1 MLMKQKMQS
10 RLTNIGRNLYKDNAG
25 KVYIYDKRKNL
36 AYTLDKNNQ
45 LKFQLVRCRFIIPI
59 TVGFLIYYYLPN
71 YPLSVSIG
79 LICFVLLQFYYHQR
93 FLPELPM
100 TNRFELPAKESMMH
114 KLSNNEA
121 SVLVKRIIGAILIG
135 SLFIWNLFEMQISI
149 DDFRMITDWNRT
161 LMLLLSLAM
170 ILVTFT
176 SSVMVGT
183 ILVQKNRKGNNK

>member
-1 MLMKQKMQS
+1 MKQKMQS

-114 KLSNNEA
+114 KLSNND
-121 SVLVKRIIGAILIG
+121 SPVLMKRIIGAILIG

>member
-1 MLMKQKMQS
+1 MKQKMQS
-10 RLTNIGRNLYKDNAG
+10 RLTNIGRNLYKDN
-25 KVYIYDKRKNL
+25 VYIYDKRKNL

-100 TNRFELPAKESMMH
+100 TNRFELPAKESMMCR
-114 KLSNNEA
+114 LSNND
-121 SVLVKRIIGAILIG
+121 SPVLMKRIIGAILIG

-176 SSVMVGT
+176 SSVMVGI

>member
-1 MLMKQKMQS
+1 MKQKMQS

-25 KVYIYDKRKNL
+25 KDYIYDKRKNL

>member
-1 MLMKQKMQS
+1 MKQKMQS

-135 SLFIWNLFEMQISI
+135 SLFIWNLFEIQISI

>member
-1 MLMKQKMQS
+1 MKQKMQS

-149 DDFRMITDWNRT
+149 DDFRMITDRNRT

>member
-1 MLMKQKMQS
+1 
-10 RLTNIGRNLYKDNAG
+10 
-25 KVYIYDKRKNL
+25 
-36 AYTLDKNNQ
+36 
-45 LKFQLVRCRFIIPI
+45 
-59 TVGFLIYYYLPN
+59 
-71 YPLSVSIG
+71 
-79 LICFVLLQFYYHQR
+79 
-93 FLPELPM
+93 M

>member
-1 MLMKQKMQS
+1 MTQKMLS
-10 RLTNIGRNLYKDNAG
+10 RLTNLGRNLYKDTAG

>member
-1 MLMKQKMQS
+1 MKQKMQS

-25 KVYIYDKRKNL
+25 KVYIYAKRKNL

>member
-1 MLMKQKMQS
+1 MKQKMQS

-170 ILVTFT
+170 ILVIFT

>member
-1 MLMKQKMQS
+1 MKQKMQS

-100 TNRFELPAKESMMH
+100 TNRFELPAKESIMC

-121 SVLVKRIIGAILIG
+121 SVLVKRIIGAIIIG

-149 DDFRMITDWNRT
+149 DDFRLITDWNRT

-176 SSVMVGT
+176 SSVMYGT

>member
-1 MLMKQKMQS
+1 MKQKMQS

-176 SSVMVGT
+176 LSVMVGT

>member
-1 MLMKQKMQS
+1 
-10 RLTNIGRNLYKDNAG
+10 
-25 KVYIYDKRKNL
+25 
-36 AYTLDKNNQ
+36 
-45 LKFQLVRCRFIIPI
+45 
-59 TVGFLIYYYLPN
+59 
-71 YPLSVSIG
+71 
-79 LICFVLLQFYYHQR
+79 
-93 FLPELPM
+93 
-100 TNRFELPAKESMMH
+100 MH

>member
-1 MLMKQKMQS
+1 MKQKMQS

-36 AYTLDKNNQ
+36 AYTFDKNNQ

>member
-1 MLMKQKMQS
+1 
-10 RLTNIGRNLYKDNAG
+10 
-25 KVYIYDKRKNL
+25 
-36 AYTLDKNNQ
+36 
-45 LKFQLVRCRFIIPI
+45 
-59 TVGFLIYYYLPN
+59 
-71 YPLSVSIG
+71 
-79 LICFVLLQFYYHQR
+79 
-93 FLPELPM
+93 M
-100 TNRFELPAKESMMH
+100 TNRFELPAKESMMC

>member
-1 MLMKQKMQS
+1 MKQKMQS

-79 LICFVLLQFYYHQR
+79 LICFMLLQFYYHQR

-100 TNRFELPAKESMMH
+100 TNRFELPAKESMMQ

>member
-1 MLMKQKMQS
+1 MKQKMQS

-100 TNRFELPAKESMMH
+100 TNRFELPAQESMMH

>member
-1 MLMKQKMQS
+1 MKQKMQS
-10 RLTNIGRNLYKDNAG
+10 RLTNIGSNLYKDNAG

>member
-1 MLMKQKMQS
+1 MKQKMQS

-59 TVGFLIYYYLPN
+59 TVGFLIYYYFPN

>member
-1 MLMKQKMQS
+1 MKQKMQS

-114 KLSNNEA
+114 KHSNNEA

>member
-1 MLMKQKMQS
+1 MKQKMQS

-59 TVGFLIYYYLPN
+59 NVGFLIYYYLPN

-100 TNRFELPAKESMMH
+100 TNRFELPAKESMMCR
-114 KLSNNEA
+114 LSNND
-121 SVLVKRIIGAILIG
+121 SPVLMKRIIGAILIG

-176 SSVMVGT
+176 SSVMVGI

>member
-1 MLMKQKMQS
+1 MKQKMQS

>member
-1 MLMKQKMQS
+1 MKQKMQS

-79 LICFVLLQFYYHQR
+79 LICFMLLQFYYHQR

-114 KLSNNEA
+114 KLSNND
-121 SVLVKRIIGAILIG
+121 SPVLMKRIIGAILIG

>member
-1 MLMKQKMQS
+1 MKQKMQS

-100 TNRFELPAKESMMH
+100 TNRFELPAKESMMCR
-114 KLSNNEA
+114 LSNND
-121 SVLVKRIIGAILIG
+121 SPVLMKRIIGAILIG

-176 SSVMVGT
+176 SSVMVGI